1 MAILDNVDNIQ
12 KNIPSHVTLIAVS
25 KTKSI
30 EEMREVYD
38 AGIRDFGENKV
49 QELAKKID
57 EFYSDVRWHFIG
69 HLQRNKV
76 KYIVGKVSLIHTLD
90 SIRLLQEIEKHYKAS
105 GLTAEVLIEINI
117 GREESKSGI
126 YVEQIDEII
135 DACEQCG
142 NVRVKGLM
150 AIIPKGNETECR
162 DYFSKMKKLWDELD
176 KRSLRNVEMK
186 YLSMG
191 MTGDYKV
198 AISEGSNM
206 VRVGEGIFGKREY
219 LNKQKEEE
227 TDVCKNDK

>member
-1 MAILDNVDNIQ
+1 MAIVDNVVSVQ
-12 KNIPSHVTLIAVS
+12 KNIPSNVTLIAVS

-30 EEMREVYD
+30 EEMKEVYST
-38 AGIRDFGENKV
+38 GIRDFGENKV
-49 QELAKKID
+49 QELTFKIG
-57 EFYSDVRWHFIG
+57 EFYDGVRWHFIG

-90 SIRLLQEIEKHYKAS
+90 SLRLLEEIEKQYKAS

-135 DACEQCG
+135 EACEKCS
-142 NVRVKGLM
+142 NVKVKGLM
-150 AIIPKGNETECR
+150 AIIPKGNEAECR
-162 DYFSKMKKLWDELD
+162 EYFSRMKQLWDKLGQ
-176 KRSLRNVEMK
+176 RNYENIEMK

-191 MTGDYKV
+191 MTGDYEI

-206 VRVGEGIFGKREY
+206 VRVGEGIFGKRIY
-219 LNKQKEEE
+219 LNKQKEE
-227 TDVCKNDK
+227 